1 MNRKDFLYACGM
13 ALPLSWFG
21 CTGRAISP
29 QQTKREEK
37 FSFALFTDVHL
48 NPNDGKNSEEGL
60 RKALRDAK
68 ARKVDF
74 IWFGGDNVETDR
86 FPKEDENAANAL
98 HARFR
103 QIVDESGME
112 CHFTIGNHDR
122 FYFREGQ
129 KDESGYQ
136 LFEKYFGPSYH
147 SFDHKGIHF
156 IALNSMDPDK
166 EGNYSIGAEQMEWL
180 QKDLRSVGEKTPII
194 VSLHVPMLS
203 LYYPVVEGNFKGL
216 DMISNTK
223 PLFELLKSYDL
234 RLVLQGHQHIHEELL
249 ERDHWFV
256 TAGAVCANWWNGP
269 LVDTQEGYIVVHVDT
284 ENQITWEY
292 IDYKWEAQKT
302 DL

>member
-29 QQTKREEK
+29 QQTKRKEK
-37 FSFALFTDVHL
+37 FSFAFFTDVHL

-166 EGNYSIGAEQMEWL
+166 EVYLLCYSGNNCAKTGISVLKDAGFPLENLYIIENGA
-180 QKDLRSVGEKTPII
+180 KDGDVAAA
-194 VSLHVPMLS
+194 
-203 LYYPVVEGNFKGL
+203 
-216 DMISNTK
+216 
-223 PLFELLKSYDL
+223 
-234 RLVLQGHQHIHEELL
+234 
-249 ERDHWFV
+249 FV
-256 TAGAVCANWWNGP
+256 T
-269 LVDTQEGYIVVHVDT
+269 E
-284 ENQITWEY
+284 
-292 IDYKWEAQKT
+292 
-302 DL
+302 